1 MFSIK
6 RRMRLGS
13 QSAFNA
19 ATDAKE
25 GKFKMKPEVI
35 FENQHYQACVW
46 EGALIISH
54 KRKRGG
60 KQLVAGKQADEWID
74 AIKTAID
81 ASEANALCRGFLA

>member
-1 MFSIK
+1 
-6 RRMRLGS
+6 
-13 QSAFNA
+13 
-19 ATDAKE
+19 
-25 GKFKMKPEVI
+25 MKPEII

-46 EGALIISH
+46 KGNLIVTY

-81 ASEANALCRGFLA
+81 RDEANALCRGFLS